1 MELKKNIHTIAGV
14 GSPVVDQVAQVPFTF
29 IDDIDGD
36 KGGMELVDT
45 EEFASILARLPQ
57 PPLSTPGGSAGNT
70 TFALARLGIASRF
83 LGVVGDDSAGIYY
96 RNAFSML
103 GGSDTAFRTRP
114 QLPTA
119 QCLSLVTPD
128 GERTMRTHL
137 GAALTLA
144 VEDITEQDFRGC
156 DHAHIEGYLLF
167 NPELMRHAL
176 KTAKAAGCTVSVDLA
191 SFEVVGA
198 AKAELPELLRNYV
211 DMVFANEEEAEAYAG
226 THDQRQCLDLL
237 SQCCPTAVIKYGARG
252 AVICNGSE
260 ICRVPASPVEQVVD
274 TTGAGD
280 MWAAG
285 FLYGMGRGRTLHQCG
300 ECASLLGAAVVQHE
314 GAALPESLWETL
326 LERLHM
332 LHDPLQR
339 N

>member
-1 MELKKNIHTIAGV
+1 
-14 GSPVVDQVAQVPFTF
+14 
-29 IDDIDGD
+29 
-36 KGGMELVDT
+36 
-45 EEFASILARLPQ
+45 
-57 PPLSTPGGSAGNT
+57 
-70 TFALARLGIASRF
+70 
-83 LGVVGDDSAGIYY
+83 GIYY

-103 GGSDTAFRTRP
+103 GGNVSSFRSRLE
-114 QLPTA
+114 QPTA

-144 VEDITEQDFRGC
+144 VEDITEEDFRGC

-167 NPELMRHAL
+167 NQELMRHAL

-198 AKAELPELLRNYV
+198 AKAELPELLLNYV

-226 THDQRQCLDLL
+226 TSDHDRCLEML
-237 SQCCPTAVIKYGARG
+237 SRCCPIAVIKYGARG
-252 AVICNGSE
+252 AVIRNGNE
-260 ICRVPASPVEQVVD
+260 TCRVDASPVERVID

-285 FLYGMGRGRTLHQCG
+285 FLYGMGQGRTLLQSG

-314 GAALPESLWETL
+314 GAALPEPIWDTL
-326 LERLHM
+326 QERLHL
-332 LHDPLQR
+332 LHDPAQC